1 VAGSDS
7 TKVAFIYKKRY
18 SDEKVGKQT
27 KRDHLLAEMASF
39 RTGMGGEDF
48 RYVVRTGNPQGVSG
62 DFATAQAGASGSKG
76 AQFAATVSLKYGVIT
91 LDGPSMARARGND
104 DSFFDLVTME
114 TDGIIEEVGD
124 SLAFDAYRDGSGNRG
139 QIATGG
145 ISGNVVTL
153 ANPDDARNF
162 KRGMLVVADDSADGL
177 SLRDSG
183 DSAEVTSVDVDAGTI
198 TLNAVASIAGLAA
211 GDYLF
216 RKGDPGTCSQ
226 GLSVLLPLTAP
237 SSGESFRGVDRSVDT
252 RKLAGCRLNDTSA
265 TIEENMGLVGVK
277 IRQEGKKANCGFL
290 NPINFWTVVR
300 RQNAKVEFQGAG
312 GTADYGF
319 EYFMIHTPAGSMKVY
334 SDPDCP
340 TNRGYVGNLESLQC
354 RHIDPYPHVIRDDGR
369 PNLRQT
375 GSDGLEARIRSMH
388 NWFLLLPGQWG
399 VFAI

>member
-1 VAGSDS
+1 MAGSDS

-27 KRDHLLAEMASF
+27 KRDHLLSELAPM
-39 RTGMGGEDF
+39 RVGMGGEDF

-62 DFATAQAGASGSKG
+62 TFSTAQAGATGSKG
-76 AQFAATVSLKYGVIT
+76 AQFAASVALKYGVIT
-91 LDGPSMARARGND
+91 LDGPSMARARGSE

-124 SLAFDAYRDGSGNRG
+124 SLAFDAYRDGTGARG
-139 QIATGG
+139 VIAVGG
-145 ISGNVVTL
+145 ITGNVVTL
-153 ANPDDARNF
+153 ATAGDARNF
-162 KRGMLVVADDSADGL
+162 KRGMEVVADDSADGL

-183 DSAEVTSVDVDAGTI
+183 DSAEVTAVDVDANTI
-198 TLNAVASIAGLAA
+198 TLDAVADIAGLAA

-216 RKGDPGTCSQ
+216 RKGDPGTCCE
-226 GLSVLLPLTAP
+226 GLADLIPLTAP
-237 SSGESFRGVDRSVDT
+237 AASESFRGVDRSVDT
-252 RKLAGCRLNDTSA
+252 RKLAGCRLDDTTS
-265 TIEENMGLVGVK
+265 TIEENAGLVGVK

-300 RQNAKVEFQGAG
+300 RQNAKVEFQSAG

-319 EYFMIHTPAGSMKVY
+319 EYFVIHTPAGSIKMY
-334 SDPDCP
+334 SDPDAP
-340 TNRGYVGNLESLQC
+340 TNRGYIGALESLQC

-375 GSDGLEARIRSMH
+375 SSDGLEARIRSMH
-388 NWFLLLPGQWG
+388 NWFLLTPGQWG
-399 VFAI
+399 VYSI